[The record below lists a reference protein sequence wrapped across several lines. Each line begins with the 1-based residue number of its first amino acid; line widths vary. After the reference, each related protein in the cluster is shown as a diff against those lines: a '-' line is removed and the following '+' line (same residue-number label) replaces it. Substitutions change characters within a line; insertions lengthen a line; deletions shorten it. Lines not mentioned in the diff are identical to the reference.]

1 MCFCSRYKWT
11 IPIKWHSVKSD
22 KNAMAM
28 FNKDSAGII
37 LNLSIFTLKDIQN
50 NQCDQHQAFKP
61 ANDRQCQ
68 MFSHDKDK
76 KIDDS
81 FQINWKVII

>member
-1 MCFCSRYKWT
+1 
-11 IPIKWHSVKSD
+11 
-22 KNAMAM
+22 M

-50 NQCDQHQAFKP
+50 NQYDQHQAFKP

-76 KIDDS
+76 NIDDS